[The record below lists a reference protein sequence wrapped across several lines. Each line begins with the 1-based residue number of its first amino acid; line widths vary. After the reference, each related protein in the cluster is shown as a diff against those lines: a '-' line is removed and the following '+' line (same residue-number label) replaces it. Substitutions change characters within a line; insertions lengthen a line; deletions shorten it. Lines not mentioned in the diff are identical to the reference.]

1 MKNETKVTNVKVSV
15 IDSALNVTFK
25 TTKEKMAT
33 FLGAEEFKRNTRQKK
48 VNLEEEVELISDSG
62 KYFKDFFFCM
72 VCFQNLI

>member
-1 MKNETKVTNVKVSV
+1 
-15 IDSALNVTFK
+15 
-25 TTKEKMAT
+25 MAT

-72 VCFQNLI
+72 VCFQNLIQFVLSKLYETTVTH